1 MKPILALPLLLALA
15 PDEDVTPGDRLA
27 HEQMLVL
34 DTHLDTPELFEHP
47 GWDFAR
53 WHDRAFDG
61 SQVDIP
67 RMEQGGLDGGF
78 FVIYTQQGPLTPA
91 GYAAARNAALTRA
104 TWIQRVVAAHPDKL
118 ELATTPADA
127 RRIAASGKRVVFQ
140 SIENSYPLGEDLS
153 LLGHFHDLGVRL
165 AGPVHFRNNQFA
177 DSATDKPKW
186 HGFSPLGRQWVA
198 EMNRLGMVIDVSHA
212 SDDVFDQALA
222 LSKTPIIASHS
233 GPKAI
238 FDHPR
243 NLDDARMRKLAA
255 AGGVLQI
262 NSVYLAPSVSVPGGE
277 SLGQRQRRWWVL
289 PPAAQRKLVADI
301 AALGPIGGTADFELF
316 LRSLLHAIQV
326 MGVDHVG
333 IGADWDGGGGV
344 RGMEDITALPRIT
357 ARLRKAGYGD
367 ADIEKIWSGNALRV
381 LQAAEDWAAAHRE

>member
-15 PDEDVTPGDRLA
+15 PDENVTPADRLV
-27 HEQMLVL
+27 HEQILVL

-78 FVIYTQQGPLTPA
+78 FVIYTPQGPLTPA
-91 GYAAARNAALTRA
+91 GYAAARNSALTRA
-104 TWIQRVVAAHPDKL
+104 TWIQRVVAAHPDTL

-127 RRIAASGKRVVFQ
+127 RRIVASGKRVVFQ

-153 LLGHFHDLGVRL
+153 LLRHFHDLGVRL

-222 LSKTPIIASHS
+222 LSKTPILASHS

-262 NSVYLAPSVSVPGGE
+262 NSVYLAPPVSVPGGE
-277 SLGQRQRRWWVL
+277 SIGERQRRWWVL
-289 PPAAQRKLVADI
+289 PPAEQRKLVADI
-301 AALGPIGGTADFELF
+301 TALGPIGGTADFELF
-316 LRSLLHAIQV
+316 MRSLLHAIQV

-381 LQAAEDWAAAHRE
+381 LQAAADWAAAHRE